1 MKQKE
6 KLTTQQKEELS
17 AYMKE
22 EKRSRKE
29 VYRAQAVILI
39 DAEMDPETIFSLT
52 NLRRRQSFEW
62 RKAYLESGITALQD
76 KRRGKIRELL
86 TRQQR
91 DEIIE
96 TVKTRKPKEFGY
108 EREFWTAGILGD
120 WISRNFKVKYKS
132 KTSLYLVF
140 KQAQFT
146 YHKPGRV
153 YDKHDEKE
161 VEAWKAET
169 KPKLDRYLKEENTVL
184 LAEDEMVLT
193 TETTIQKVWLPE
205 GGFPKIICTT
215 GGRKR
220 RSVYGFLNMK
230 TGEEH
235 AFKTEFQNM
244 YQTKDLLE
252 EIRKI
257 YPKQKIVLFWDNAGW
272 HRGSVVQDW
281 IGNDGNIEII
291 HFPRYAPEENP
302 QEHVWKSGREAVT
315 HNEYIENIDVAT
327 DTLVEYF
334 KRTRFGYSLLGFGAS
349 L

>member
-1 MKQKE
+1 MIKLNQK
-6 KLTTQQKEELS
+6 QKEELERCAKAS
-17 AYMKE
+17 NDKDEIRKSQTILLLDEKNGLKLVKRLIGYGKTQAYTIKKRYLKE
-22 EKRSRKE
+22 G
-29 VYRAQAVILI
+29 I
-39 DAEMDPETIFSLT
+39 PSL
-52 NLRRRQSFEW
+52 S
-62 RKAYLESGITALQD
+62 D
-76 KRRGKIRELL
+76 KRKGKPKELL
-86 TRQQR
+86 TKQQR
-91 DEIIE
+91 EEIIE
-96 TVKTRKPKEFGY
+96 TVKTKRPKDCGY
-108 EREFWTAGILGD
+108 EREHWITSILRD

-205 GGFPKIICTT
+205 GEFPKIICTT

-244 YQTKDLLE
+244 YQTKDILE
-252 EIRKI
+252 EIRNI

-281 IGNDGNIEII
+281 IRNDGNIEII

-302 QEHVWKSGREAVT
+302 QEHVWKSGREKVT

-334 KRTRFGYSLLGFGAS
+334 KRTRFGYSLLGVS
-349 L
+349 SVS

>member
-1 MKQKE
+1 MIKLNQK
-6 KLTTQQKEELS
+6 QKEELERCAKAS
-17 AYMKE
+17 NDKDEIRKSQTILLLDEKNGLKLVKRLIGYGKTQAYTIKKRYLKE
-22 EKRSRKE
+22 G
-29 VYRAQAVILI
+29 I
-39 DAEMDPETIFSLT
+39 PSL
-52 NLRRRQSFEW
+52 S
-62 RKAYLESGITALQD
+62 D
-76 KRRGKIRELL
+76 KRKGKPKELL
-86 TRQQR
+86 TKQQR
-91 DEIIE
+91 EEIIE
-96 TVKTRKPKEFGY
+96 TVKTKRPKDCGY
-108 EREFWTAGILGD
+108 EREHWITSILGD

-169 KPKLDRYLKEENTVL
+169 KPKLDRYLKEENAVL
-184 LAEDEMVLT
+184 LTEDEMVLT

-205 GGFPKIICTT
+205 GEFPKIICTT

-244 YQTKDLLE
+244 YQTKDILE

-281 IGNDGNIEII
+281 IRNDGNIEII

-302 QEHVWKSGREAVT
+302 QKHVWKSGREKVT

-334 KRTRFGYSLLGFGAS
+334 KRTRFGYSLLGVS
-349 L
+349 SVS

>member
-1 MKQKE
+1 MIKLNQK
-6 KLTTQQKEELS
+6 QKEELERCAKAS
-17 AYMKE
+17 NDKDEIRKSQTILLLDEKNGLKLVKRLIGYGKTQAYTIKKRYLKE
-22 EKRSRKE
+22 G
-29 VYRAQAVILI
+29 I
-39 DAEMDPETIFSLT
+39 PSL
-52 NLRRRQSFEW
+52 S
-62 RKAYLESGITALQD
+62 D
-76 KRRGKIRELL
+76 KRKGKPKELL
-86 TRQQR
+86 TKQQR
-91 DEIIE
+91 EEIIE
-96 TVKTRKPKEFGY
+96 TVKTKRPKDCGY
-108 EREFWTAGILGD
+108 EREHWITSILGD

-193 TETTIQKVWLPE
+193 TETTIQKVWLPAGE
-205 GGFPKIICTT
+205 FPKIICTT

-244 YQTKDLLE
+244 YQTKDILE

-281 IGNDGNIEII
+281 IRNDGNIEII

-302 QEHVWKSGREAVT
+302 QEHVWKSGREKVT

-327 DTLVEYF
+327 DKLVEYF
-334 KRTRFGYSLLGFGAS
+334 KRTRFGYSLLGVS
-349 L
+349 SVS

>member
-1 MKQKE
+1 MIKLNQK
-6 KLTTQQKEELS
+6 QKEELERCAKAS
-17 AYMKE
+17 NDKDEIRKSQTILLLDEKNGLKLVKRLIGYGKTQAYTIKKRYLKE
-22 EKRSRKE
+22 G
-29 VYRAQAVILI
+29 I
-39 DAEMDPETIFSLT
+39 PSL
-52 NLRRRQSFEW
+52 S
-62 RKAYLESGITALQD
+62 D
-76 KRRGKIRELL
+76 KRKGKPKELL
-86 TRQQR
+86 TKQQR
-91 DEIIE
+91 EEIIE
-96 TVKTRKPKEFGY
+96 TVKTKRPIDCGY
-108 EREFWTAGILGD
+108 EREHWITSILGD

-169 KPKLDRYLKEENTVL
+169 KPKLDRYLKEENAVL
-184 LAEDEMVLT
+184 LTEDEMVLT
-193 TETTIQKVWLPE
+193 TETTIQKVWLPAGE
-205 GGFPKIICTT
+205 FPKIICTT

-220 RSVYGFLNMK
+220 RSIYGFLNMK

-244 YQTKDLLE
+244 YQTKDILE

-281 IGNDGNIEII
+281 IRNDGNIEII

-302 QEHVWKSGREAVT
+302 QEHVWKSGREKVT

-327 DTLVEYF
+327 DKLVEYF
-334 KRTRFGYSLLGFGAS
+334 KRTRFGYSLLGVS
-349 L
+349 SVS

>member
-1 MKQKE
+1 MIKLNQK
-6 KLTTQQKEELS
+6 QKEELERCAKAS
-17 AYMKE
+17 NDKDEIRKSQTILLLDEKNGLKLVKRLIGYGRTQAYTIKKRYLKE
-22 EKRSRKE
+22 G
-29 VYRAQAVILI
+29 I
-39 DAEMDPETIFSLT
+39 PSL
-52 NLRRRQSFEW
+52 S
-62 RKAYLESGITALQD
+62 D
-76 KRRGKIRELL
+76 KRKGKPKELL
-86 TRQQR
+86 TKQQR
-91 DEIIE
+91 EEIIE
-96 TVKTRKPKEFGY
+96 TVKTKRPKDCGY
-108 EREFWTAGILGD
+108 EREHWITSILGD
-120 WISRNFKVKYKS
+120 WINRNFKVKYKS

-205 GGFPKIICTT
+205 GEFPKIICTT

-244 YQTKDLLE
+244 YQTKDILE
-252 EIRKI
+252 EIRNI

-281 IGNDGNIEII
+281 IRNDGNIEII

-302 QEHVWKSGREAVT
+302 QEHVWKSGREKVT

-334 KRTRFGYSLLGFGAS
+334 KRTRFGYSLLGVS
-349 L
+349 SVS

>member
-1 MKQKE
+1 MIKLNQK
-6 KLTTQQKEELS
+6 QKEELERCAKAS
-17 AYMKE
+17 NDKDEIRKSQTILLLDEKNGLKLVKRLIGYGKTQAYTIKNRYLKE
-22 EKRSRKE
+22 G
-29 VYRAQAVILI
+29 I
-39 DAEMDPETIFSLT
+39 PSL
-52 NLRRRQSFEW
+52 S
-62 RKAYLESGITALQD
+62 D
-76 KRRGKIRELL
+76 KRKGKPKELL
-86 TRQQR
+86 TKQQR
-91 DEIIE
+91 EEIIE
-96 TVKTRKPKEFGY
+96 TVKTKRPKDCGY
-108 EREFWTAGILGD
+108 EREHWITSILGD

-205 GGFPKIICTT
+205 GEFPKIICTT

-244 YQTKDLLE
+244 YQTKDILE
-252 EIRKI
+252 EIRNI

-281 IGNDGNIEII
+281 IRNDGNIEII

-334 KRTRFGYSLLGFGAS
+334 KRTRFGYSLLGVS
-349 L
+349 SVS

>member
-1 MKQKE
+1 VIKLNQK
-6 KLTTQQKEELS
+6 QKEELERCAKAS
-17 AYMKE
+17 NDKDEIRKSQTILLLDEKNGLKLVKRLIGYGRTQAYTIKKRYLKE
-22 EKRSRKE
+22 G
-29 VYRAQAVILI
+29 I
-39 DAEMDPETIFSLT
+39 PSL
-52 NLRRRQSFEW
+52 S
-62 RKAYLESGITALQD
+62 D
-76 KRRGKIRELL
+76 KRKGKPKELL
-86 TRQQR
+86 TKQQR
-91 DEIIE
+91 EEIIE
-96 TVKTRKPKEFGY
+96 TVKTKRPKDCGY
-108 EREFWTAGILGD
+108 EREHWITSILGD

-169 KPKLDRYLKEENTVL
+169 KPKLDRYLKEENAVL

-205 GGFPKIICTT
+205 GEFPKIICTT

-244 YQTKDLLE
+244 YQTKDILE
-252 EIRKI
+252 EIRNI

-281 IGNDGNIEII
+281 IRNDGNIEII

-302 QEHVWKSGREAVT
+302 QEHVWKSGREKVT

-334 KRTRFGYSLLGFGAS
+334 KRTRFGYSLLGVS
-349 L
+349 SVS

>member
-1 MKQKE
+1 MIKLNQK
-6 KLTTQQKEELS
+6 QKEELERCAKAS
-17 AYMKE
+17 NDKDEIRKSQTILLLDEKNGLKLVKRLIGYGKTQAYTIKKRYLKE
-22 EKRSRKE
+22 G
-29 VYRAQAVILI
+29 I
-39 DAEMDPETIFSLT
+39 PSL
-52 NLRRRQSFEW
+52 S
-62 RKAYLESGITALQD
+62 D
-76 KRRGKIRELL
+76 KRKGKPKELL
-86 TRQQR
+86 TKQQR
-91 DEIIE
+91 EEIIE
-96 TVKTRKPKEFGY
+96 TVKTKRPKDCGY
-108 EREFWTAGILGD
+108 EREHWITSILGD

-169 KPKLDRYLKEENTVL
+169 KPKLDRYLKEENAVL
-184 LAEDEMVLT
+184 LTEDEMVLT

-205 GGFPKIICTT
+205 GEFPKIICTT

-244 YQTKDLLE
+244 YQTKDILE

-281 IGNDGNIEII
+281 IRNDGNIEII

-302 QEHVWKSGREAVT
+302 QEHVWKSGREKVT

-327 DTLVEYF
+327 DKLVEYF
-334 KRTRFGYSLLGFGAS
+334 KRTRFGYSLLGVS
-349 L
+349 SVS

>member
-1 MKQKE
+1 MIKLNQK
-6 KLTTQQKEELS
+6 QKEELERCAKAS
-17 AYMKE
+17 NDKDEIRKSQTILLLDEKNGLKLVKRLIGYGRTQAYTIKKRYLKE
-22 EKRSRKE
+22 G
-29 VYRAQAVILI
+29 I
-39 DAEMDPETIFSLT
+39 PSL
-52 NLRRRQSFEW
+52 S
-62 RKAYLESGITALQD
+62 D
-76 KRRGKIRELL
+76 KRKGKPKELL
-86 TRQQR
+86 TKQQR
-91 DEIIE
+91 EEIIE

-205 GGFPKIICTT
+205 GEFPKIICTT

-244 YQTKDLLE
+244 YQTKDILE
-252 EIRKI
+252 EIRNI

-281 IGNDGNIEII
+281 IRNDGNIEII

-302 QEHVWKSGREAVT
+302 QEHVWKSGREKVT

-334 KRTRFGYSLLGFGAS
+334 KRTRFGYSLLGVS
-349 L
+349 SVS

>member
-1 MKQKE
+1 MIKLNQK
-6 KLTTQQKEELS
+6 QKEELERCAKAS
-17 AYMKE
+17 NDKDEIRKSQTILLLDEKNGLKLVKRLIGYGKTQAYTIKKRYLKE
-22 EKRSRKE
+22 G
-29 VYRAQAVILI
+29 I
-39 DAEMDPETIFSLT
+39 PSL
-52 NLRRRQSFEW
+52 S
-62 RKAYLESGITALQD
+62 D
-76 KRRGKIRELL
+76 KRKGKPKELL
-86 TRQQR
+86 TKQQR
-91 DEIIE
+91 EEIIE
-96 TVKTRKPKEFGY
+96 TVKTKRPKDCGY
-108 EREFWTAGILGD
+108 EREHWITSILGD

-169 KPKLDRYLKEENTVL
+169 KPKLDRYLKEENAVL
-184 LAEDEMVLT
+184 LTEDEMVLT
-193 TETTIQKVWLPE
+193 TETTIQKVWLPAGE
-205 GGFPKIICTT
+205 FPKIICTT

-220 RSVYGFLNMK
+220 RSIYGFLNMK

-244 YQTKDLLE
+244 YQTKDILE

-281 IGNDGNIEII
+281 IRNDGNIEII

-302 QEHVWKSGREAVT
+302 QEHVWKSGREKVT

-327 DTLVEYF
+327 DKLVEYF
-334 KRTRFGYSLLGFGAS
+334 KRTRFGYSLLGVS
-349 L
+349 SVS

>member
-1 MKQKE
+1 MIKLNQK
-6 KLTTQQKEELS
+6 QKEELERCAKAS
-17 AYMKE
+17 NDKDEIRKSQTILLLDEKNGLKLVKRLIGYGRTQAYTIKKRYLKE
-22 EKRSRKE
+22 G
-29 VYRAQAVILI
+29 I
-39 DAEMDPETIFSLT
+39 PSL
-52 NLRRRQSFEW
+52 S
-62 RKAYLESGITALQD
+62 D
-76 KRRGKIRELL
+76 KRKGKPKELL
-86 TRQQR
+86 TKQQR
-91 DEIIE
+91 EEIIE
-96 TVKTRKPKEFGY
+96 TVKTKRPKDCGY
-108 EREFWTAGILGD
+108 EREHWITSILGD

-169 KPKLDRYLKEENTVL
+169 KPKLDRYLKEENAVL

-205 GGFPKIICTT
+205 GEFPKIICTT

-244 YQTKDLLE
+244 YQTKDILE
-252 EIRKI
+252 EIRNI

-281 IGNDGNIEII
+281 IRNDGNIEII

-302 QEHVWKSGREAVT
+302 QEHVWKSGREKVT

-334 KRTRFGYSLLGFGAS
+334 KRTRFGYSLLGVS
-349 L
+349 SVS

>member
-1 MKQKE
+1 MIKLNQK
-6 KLTTQQKEELS
+6 QKEELERCAKAS
-17 AYMKE
+17 NDKDEIRKSQTILLLDEKNGLKLVKRLIGYGRTQAYTIKKRYLKE
-22 EKRSRKE
+22 G
-29 VYRAQAVILI
+29 I
-39 DAEMDPETIFSLT
+39 PSL
-52 NLRRRQSFEW
+52 S
-62 RKAYLESGITALQD
+62 D
-76 KRRGKIRELL
+76 KRKGKPKELL
-86 TRQQR
+86 TKQQR
-91 DEIIE
+91 EEIIE
-96 TVKTRKPKEFGY
+96 TVKTKRPKDCGY
-108 EREFWTAGILGD
+108 EREHWITSILGD

-205 GGFPKIICTT
+205 GEFPKIICTT

-244 YQTKDLLE
+244 YQTKDILE
-252 EIRKI
+252 EIRNI

-281 IGNDGNIEII
+281 IRNDGNIEII

-302 QEHVWKSGREAVT
+302 QEHVWKSGREKVT

-334 KRTRFGYSLLGFGAS
+334 KRTRFGYSLLGVS
-349 L
+349 SVS

>member
-1 MKQKE
+1 MIKLNQK
-6 KLTTQQKEELS
+6 QKEELERCAKAS
-17 AYMKE
+17 NDKDEIRKSQTILLLDEKNGLKLVKRLIGYGKTQAYTIKKRYLKE
-22 EKRSRKE
+22 G
-29 VYRAQAVILI
+29 I
-39 DAEMDPETIFSLT
+39 PSL
-52 NLRRRQSFEW
+52 S
-62 RKAYLESGITALQD
+62 D
-76 KRRGKIRELL
+76 KRKGKPKELL
-86 TRQQR
+86 TKQQR
-91 DEIIE
+91 EEIIE
-96 TVKTRKPKEFGY
+96 TVKTKRPKDCGY
-108 EREFWTAGILGD
+108 EREHWITSILGD

-169 KPKLDRYLKEENTVL
+169 KPKLDRYLKEENAVL
-184 LAEDEMVLT
+184 LTEDEMVLT
-193 TETTIQKVWLPE
+193 TETTIQKVWLPAGE
-205 GGFPKIICTT
+205 FPKIICTT

-244 YQTKDLLE
+244 YQTKDILE

-281 IGNDGNIEII
+281 IRNDGNIEII

-302 QEHVWKSGREAVT
+302 QEHVWKSGREKVT

-327 DTLVEYF
+327 DKLVEYF
-334 KRTRFGYSLLGFGAS
+334 KRTRFGYSLLGVS
-349 L
+349 SVS

>member
-1 MKQKE
+1 MIKLNQK
-6 KLTTQQKEELS
+6 QKEELERCAKAS
-17 AYMKE
+17 NDKDEIRKSQTILLLDEKNGLKLVKRLIGYGKTQAYTIKKRYLKE
-22 EKRSRKE
+22 G
-29 VYRAQAVILI
+29 I
-39 DAEMDPETIFSLT
+39 PSL
-52 NLRRRQSFEW
+52 S
-62 RKAYLESGITALQD
+62 D
-76 KRRGKIRELL
+76 KRKGKPKELL
-86 TRQQR
+86 TKQQR
-91 DEIIE
+91 EEIIE

-120 WISRNFKVKYKS
+120 WINRNFKVKYKS

-169 KPKLDRYLKEENTVL
+169 KPKLDRYLKEENAVL
-184 LAEDEMVLT
+184 LTEDEMVLT
-193 TETTIQKVWLPE
+193 TETTIQKVWLPAGE
-205 GGFPKIICTT
+205 FPKIICTT

-244 YQTKDLLE
+244 YQTKDILE

-281 IGNDGNIEII
+281 IRNDGNIEII

-327 DTLVEYF
+327 DKLVEYF
-334 KRTRFGYSLLGFGAS
+334 KRTRFGYSLLGVS
-349 L
+349 SVS

>member
-1 MKQKE
+1 MIKLNQK
-6 KLTTQQKEELS
+6 QKEELERCAKAS
-17 AYMKE
+17 NDKDEIRKSQTILLLDEKNGLKLVKRLIGYGKTQAYTIKKRYLKE
-22 EKRSRKE
+22 G
-29 VYRAQAVILI
+29 I
-39 DAEMDPETIFSLT
+39 PSL
-52 NLRRRQSFEW
+52 S
-62 RKAYLESGITALQD
+62 D
-76 KRRGKIRELL
+76 KRKGKPKELL
-86 TRQQR
+86 TKQQR
-91 DEIIE
+91 EEIIE

-169 KPKLDRYLKEENTVL
+169 KPKLDRYLKEENAVL
-184 LAEDEMVLT
+184 LTEDEMVLT
-193 TETTIQKVWLPE
+193 TETTIQKVWLPAGE
-205 GGFPKIICTT
+205 FPKIICTT

-244 YQTKDLLE
+244 YQTKDILE
-252 EIRKI
+252 EIRNI

-281 IGNDGNIEII
+281 IRNDGNIEII

-302 QEHVWKSGREAVT
+302 QEHVWKSGREKVT

-327 DTLVEYF
+327 DKLVKYF
-334 KRTRFGYSLLGFGAS
+334 KRTRFGYSLLGVS
-349 L
+349 SVS

>member
-1 MKQKE
+1 MIKLNQK
-6 KLTTQQKEELS
+6 QKEELERCAKAS
-17 AYMKE
+17 NDKDEIRKSQTILLLDEKNGLKLVKRLIGYGKTQAYTIKKRYLKE
-22 EKRSRKE
+22 G
-29 VYRAQAVILI
+29 I
-39 DAEMDPETIFSLT
+39 PSL
-52 NLRRRQSFEW
+52 S
-62 RKAYLESGITALQD
+62 D
-76 KRRGKIRELL
+76 KRKGKPKELL
-86 TRQQR
+86 TKQQR
-91 DEIIE
+91 EEIIE
-96 TVKTRKPKEFGY
+96 TVKTKRPKDCGY
-108 EREFWTAGILGD
+108 EREHWITSILGD

-169 KPKLDRYLKEENTVL
+169 KPKLDRYLKEENAVL
-184 LAEDEMVLT
+184 LTEDEMVLT
-193 TETTIQKVWLPE
+193 TETTIQKVWLPAGE
-205 GGFPKIICTT
+205 FPKIICTT

-244 YQTKDLLE
+244 YQTKDILE

-281 IGNDGNIEII
+281 IRNDGNIEII

-302 QEHVWKSGREAVT
+302 QEHVWKSGREKVT

-334 KRTRFGYSLLGFGAS
+334 KRTRFGYSLLGVS
-349 L
+349 SVS

>member
-1 MKQKE
+1 MIKLNQK
-6 KLTTQQKEELS
+6 QKEELERCAKAS
-17 AYMKE
+17 NDKDEIRKSQTILLLDEKNGLKLVKRLIGYGRTQAYTIKKRYLKE
-22 EKRSRKE
+22 G
-29 VYRAQAVILI
+29 I
-39 DAEMDPETIFSLT
+39 PSL
-52 NLRRRQSFEW
+52 S
-62 RKAYLESGITALQD
+62 D
-76 KRRGKIRELL
+76 KRKGKPKELL
-86 TRQQR
+86 TKQQR
-91 DEIIE
+91 EEIIE
-96 TVKTRKPKEFGY
+96 TVKTKRPKDCGY
-108 EREFWTAGILGD
+108 EREHWITSILGD

-169 KPKLDRYLKEENTVL
+169 KPKLDRYLKEENAVL
-184 LAEDEMVLT
+184 LTEDEMVLT

-205 GGFPKIICTT
+205 GEFPKIICTT

-244 YQTKDLLE
+244 YQTKDILE
-252 EIRKI
+252 EIRNI

-281 IGNDGNIEII
+281 IRNDGNIEII

-302 QEHVWKSGREAVT
+302 QEHVWKSGREKVT

-334 KRTRFGYSLLGFGAS
+334 KRTRFGYSLLGVS
-349 L
+349 SVS

>member
-1 MKQKE
+1 MIKLNQK
-6 KLTTQQKEELS
+6 QKEELERCAKAS
-17 AYMKE
+17 NDKDEIRKSQTILLLDEKNGLKLVKRLIGYGKTQAYTIKKRYLKE
-22 EKRSRKE
+22 G
-29 VYRAQAVILI
+29 I
-39 DAEMDPETIFSLT
+39 PSL
-52 NLRRRQSFEW
+52 S
-62 RKAYLESGITALQD
+62 D
-76 KRRGKIRELL
+76 KRKGKPKELL
-86 TRQQR
+86 TKQQR
-91 DEIIE
+91 EEIIE
-96 TVKTRKPKEFGY
+96 TVKTKRPKDCGY
-108 EREFWTAGILGD
+108 EREHWITSILGD
-120 WISRNFKVKYKS
+120 WINRNFKVKYKS

-169 KPKLDRYLKEENTVL
+169 KPKLDRYLKEENAVL

-205 GGFPKIICTT
+205 GEFPKIICTT

-244 YQTKDLLE
+244 YQTKDILE
-252 EIRKI
+252 EIRNI

-281 IGNDGNIEII
+281 IRNDGNIEII

-302 QEHVWKSGREAVT
+302 QEHVWKSGREKVT

-334 KRTRFGYSLLGFGAS
+334 KRTRFGYSLLGVS
-349 L
+349 SVS

>member
-1 MKQKE
+1 MIKLNQK
-6 KLTTQQKEELS
+6 QKEELERCAKAS
-17 AYMKE
+17 NDKDEIRKSQTILLLDEKNGLKLVKRLIGYGRTQAYTIKKRYLKE
-22 EKRSRKE
+22 G
-29 VYRAQAVILI
+29 I
-39 DAEMDPETIFSLT
+39 PSL
-52 NLRRRQSFEW
+52 S
-62 RKAYLESGITALQD
+62 D
-76 KRRGKIRELL
+76 KRKGKPKELL
-86 TRQQR
+86 TKQQR
-91 DEIIE
+91 EEIIE
-96 TVKTRKPKEFGY
+96 TVKTKRPKDCGY
-108 EREFWTAGILGD
+108 EREHWITSILGD

-169 KPKLDRYLKEENTVL
+169 KPKLDRYLKEENAVL

-193 TETTIQKVWLPE
+193 TETTIQKVWLPAGE
-205 GGFPKIICTT
+205 FPKIICTT

-244 YQTKDLLE
+244 YQTKDILE
-252 EIRKI
+252 EIRNI

-281 IGNDGNIEII
+281 IRNDGNIEII

-302 QEHVWKSGREAVT
+302 QEHVWKSGREKVT

-327 DTLVEYF
+327 DKLVEYF
-334 KRTRFGYSLLGFGAS
+334 KRTRFGYSLLGVS
-349 L
+349 SVS

>member
-1 MKQKE
+1 MIKLNQK
-6 KLTTQQKEELS
+6 QKEELERCAKAS
-17 AYMKE
+17 NDKDEIRKSQTILLLDEKNGLKLVKRLIGYGKTQAYTIKKRYLKE
-22 EKRSRKE
+22 G
-29 VYRAQAVILI
+29 I
-39 DAEMDPETIFSLT
+39 PSL
-52 NLRRRQSFEW
+52 S
-62 RKAYLESGITALQD
+62 D
-76 KRRGKIRELL
+76 KRKGKPKELL
-86 TRQQR
+86 TKQQR
-91 DEIIE
+91 EEIIE
-96 TVKTRKPKEFGY
+96 TVKTKRPKDCGY
-108 EREFWTAGILGD
+108 EREHWITSILGD
-120 WISRNFKVKYKS
+120 WINRNFKVKYKS

-169 KPKLDRYLKEENTVL
+169 KPKLDRYLKEENAVL
-184 LAEDEMVLT
+184 LTEDEMVLT

-205 GGFPKIICTT
+205 GEFPKIICTT

-244 YQTKDLLE
+244 YQTKDILE

-281 IGNDGNIEII
+281 IRNDGNIEII

-302 QEHVWKSGREAVT
+302 QEHVWKSGREKVT

-327 DTLVEYF
+327 DKLVEYF
-334 KRTRFGYSLLGFGAS
+334 KRTRFGYSLLGVS
-349 L
+349 SVS

>member
-1 MKQKE
+1 MIKLNQK
-6 KLTTQQKEELS
+6 QKEELERCAKAS
-17 AYMKE
+17 NDKDEIRKSQTILLLDEKNGLKLVKRLIGYGKTQAYTIKKRYLKE
-22 EKRSRKE
+22 G
-29 VYRAQAVILI
+29 I
-39 DAEMDPETIFSLT
+39 PSL
-52 NLRRRQSFEW
+52 S
-62 RKAYLESGITALQD
+62 D
-76 KRRGKIRELL
+76 KRKGKPKELL
-86 TRQQR
+86 TKQQR
-91 DEIIE
+91 EEIIE

-169 KPKLDRYLKEENTVL
+169 KPKLDRYLKEENAVL
-184 LAEDEMVLT
+184 LTEDEMVLT
-193 TETTIQKVWLPE
+193 TETTIQKVWLPAGE
-205 GGFPKIICTT
+205 FPKIICTT

-244 YQTKDLLE
+244 YQTKDILE
-252 EIRKI
+252 EIRNI

-281 IGNDGNIEII
+281 IRNDGNIEII

-327 DTLVEYF
+327 DKLVKYF
-334 KRTRFGYSLLGFGAS
+334 KRTRFGYSLLGVS
-349 L
+349 SVS

>member
-1 MKQKE
+1 MIKLNQK
-6 KLTTQQKEELS
+6 QKEELERCAKAS
-17 AYMKE
+17 NDKDEIRKSQTILLLDEKNGLKLVKRLIGYGKTQAYTIKKRYLKE
-22 EKRSRKE
+22 G
-29 VYRAQAVILI
+29 I
-39 DAEMDPETIFSLT
+39 PSL
-52 NLRRRQSFEW
+52 S
-62 RKAYLESGITALQD
+62 D
-76 KRRGKIRELL
+76 KRKGKPKELL
-86 TRQQR
+86 TKQQR
-91 DEIIE
+91 EEIIE
-96 TVKTRKPKEFGY
+96 TVKTKRPKDCGY
-108 EREFWTAGILGD
+108 EREHWITSILGD

-205 GGFPKIICTT
+205 GEFPKIICTT

-244 YQTKDLLE
+244 YQTKDILE

-281 IGNDGNIEII
+281 IRNDGNIEII

-302 QEHVWKSGREAVT
+302 QEHVWKSGREKVT

-327 DTLVEYF
+327 DKLVEYF
-334 KRTRFGYSLLGFGAS
+334 KRTRFGYSLLGVS
-349 L
+349 SVS

>member
-1 MKQKE
+1 MIKLNQK
-6 KLTTQQKEELS
+6 QKEELERCAKAS
-17 AYMKE
+17 NDKDEIRKSQTILLLDEKNGLKLVKRLIGYGKTQAYTIKKRYLKE
-22 EKRSRKE
+22 G
-29 VYRAQAVILI
+29 I
-39 DAEMDPETIFSLT
+39 PSL
-52 NLRRRQSFEW
+52 S
-62 RKAYLESGITALQD
+62 D
-76 KRRGKIRELL
+76 KRKGKPKELL
-86 TRQQR
+86 TKQQR
-91 DEIIE
+91 EEIIE
-96 TVKTRKPKEFGY
+96 TVKTKRPKDCGY
-108 EREFWTAGILGD
+108 EREHWITSILGD

-169 KPKLDRYLKEENTVL
+169 KPKLDRYLKEENAVL
-184 LAEDEMVLT
+184 LTEDEMVLT

-205 GGFPKIICTT
+205 GEFPKIICTT

-220 RSVYGFLNMK
+220 RSIYGFLNMK

-244 YQTKDLLE
+244 YQTKDILE

-281 IGNDGNIEII
+281 IRNDGNIEII

-302 QEHVWKSGREAVT
+302 QEHVWKSGREKVT

-327 DTLVEYF
+327 DKLVEYF
-334 KRTRFGYSLLGFGAS
+334 KRTRFGYSLLGVS
-349 L
+349 SVS